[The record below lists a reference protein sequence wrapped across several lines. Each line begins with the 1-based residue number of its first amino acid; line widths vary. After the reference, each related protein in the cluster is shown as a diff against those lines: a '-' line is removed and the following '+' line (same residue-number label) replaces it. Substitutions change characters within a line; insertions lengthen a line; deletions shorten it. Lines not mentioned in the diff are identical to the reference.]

1 MFRSPDH
8 PSRDESGVAL
18 VTVLALVVIIS
29 LILVAFVTTMRI
41 ERTASQSYSQSM
53 TADQIGRGALNL
65 VVGELQNEM
74 SKDAQPILTYPK
86 KPLFTNV
93 TSANIMPQYVGTNA
107 AMPNLVKTSTTTA
120 PFTGSLSSG
129 KLLAS
134 ATKTWAPAR
143 NGRYISLDRWNLPQL
158 GIFPDNASAPNWIM
172 LTRSGATNG
181 AGLAFG
187 STGSTLNNPAPS
199 NPNFAIGRFA
209 YAVYDVGGLLDIT
222 QAGYPSSLTAAQIQR
237 IKGTIQ
243 GVPVTQTTFS
253 VAQDDL
259 LNWRNPESATGPAAY
274 VDYVTNY
281 RATNSTG
288 AIFPGDNTF
297 FGRQDLIKAAKDG
310 IAGLST
316 NALPNLTIF
325 TRDRNAPSWGPTYNA
340 TDLGGTN
347 TPAYAYKNNATIS
360 TTSPF
365 STSNPNPNRLF
376 PSVRFNSAQTITD
389 YKSDGTTYTYSVEPG
404 DPLVQRRFPLSRL
417 AWVGPN
423 GPNGVPATT
432 VQACFGLIW
441 GLSDDPNIP
450 NTFVWKYVGPTG
462 NTSQQTIKTLDQVVA
477 EGRIPNFFELLQAG
491 ILRGSLAVN
500 GDPGVASNQAA
511 YGYSTQQRY
520 PVFQILRMGAAA
532 IDQADSDSYPTVI
545 EYDQS
550 GYAWQACGVESLPGI
565 ISVVPVFGAT
575 NTPAQIEGATSAE
588 AAVYLT
594 FNLWNPH
601 REMPASPPPLRIRV
615 RGSVG
620 VYNFF
625 GDDSILLEKSIT
637 SSEPGFFPDLDET
650 IELSVSSRAA
660 FSTPSTILQTD
671 LIAPG
676 NNSEL
681 PSTDDAGVW
690 VNALPLG
697 VSLKADVGALR
708 LRNFPFKLGS
718 QSKTTTN
725 QQLANL
731 KVQLGYNNDSP
742 FNASMEFQ
750 APSGAWI
757 PYQFAT
763 GMNDPVSWFRVYVA
777 NLTQVVSASPRRN
790 SPPSGDF
797 FANYL
802 TPLGGENPT
811 GWNFEPVSG
820 RISVDRKG
828 PLDTPAGTGR
838 IAVIQNTWERS
849 LIFAANDPRST
860 RFNFWVFTR
869 SGVQDVNLA
878 AEMSLWS
885 NANAS
890 TYPRGLGGVDG
901 TRVQRKPTIFGSNYF
916 PAQLSRNNN
925 GSDTAIAGS
934 DNSSTRGNAG
944 MDTSY
949 VDSDGLRRIGDSG
962 LYANSDPSVGNP
974 FARSLDRPSILNR
987 PFRSVGELGLV
998 FRDNPWRTMDLFTA
1012 KSADSALLDIFT
1024 VQDSTQAVVAGRINL
1039 NTRNQ
1044 DVLKALLTDS
1054 IVDPV
1059 TGTTYSPTIAS
1070 TLTTAISQFTSTNK
1084 LVNKS
1089 DLANL
1094 VSPYLSPSN
1103 GSTTSANFGS
1113 NDDQNIKLR
1122 RESFVRALSDVTQTR
1137 TWNLMVDVIAQAGR
1151 YSQGSTALNEFTV
1164 EGERR
1169 YWLHIAIDRFTG
1181 EVLERN
1187 IEVVTE

>member
-1 MFRSPDH
+1 MFPSPKL
-8 PSRDESGVAL
+8 PSKDESGVAL

-53 TADQIGRGALNL
+53 TADQLGRGALNL
-65 VVGELQNEM
+65 VVGELQNEL
-74 SKDAQPILTYPK
+74 SKDAPPVLTYPK

-93 TSANIMPQYVGTNA
+93 TSENIMPQYVGTNA
-107 AMPNLVKTSTTTA
+107 AMPNLVKSSTTIA
-120 PFTGSLSSG
+120 PYTGSLSSG
-129 KLLAS
+129 KLIAS

-172 LTRSGATNG
+172 LTRSGATN
-181 AGLAFG
+181 AASLTFG
-187 STGSTLNNPAPS
+187 PTGSTLNNNAPS

-253 VAQDDL
+253 VTQDDL
-259 LNWRNPESATGPAAY
+259 MSWRNPESAAGPAAY

-281 RATNSTG
+281 RATNSSG
-288 AIFPGDNTF
+288 AIYPGDNTF

-310 IAGLST
+310 IAGLTT
-316 NALPNLTIF
+316 NALPNLTMF

-347 TPAYAYKNNATIS
+347 APAYAYKNNATIS

-365 STSNPNPNRLF
+365 TSANPNPNRLF

-389 YKSDGTTYTYSVEPG
+389 YKSDGSTYTYPVEPG
-404 DPLVQRRFPLSRL
+404 DAVVQRRFPLSRL

-423 GPNGVPATT
+423 GPNGVSEG
-432 VQACFGLIW
+432 VIQACFGLIW
-441 GLSDDPNIP
+441 RESDDPNLP
-450 NTFVWKYVGPTG
+450 GAFVWKYVGPTG
-462 NTSQQTIKTLDQVVA
+462 TTSQQTIKTLDQVAA

-491 ILRGSLAVN
+491 VLRGSLAVN
-500 GDPGVASNQAA
+500 GDQGTAVGSAA

-532 IDQADSDSYPTVI
+532 IDQADADSYPTVI

-565 ISVVPVFGAT
+565 VSILPVIGAPSVPVQT
-575 NTPAQIEGATSAE
+575 EGETSAE
-588 AAVYLT
+588 AAVYLS

-601 REMPASPPPLRIRV
+601 RETPVNAPPIRIRV

-620 VYNFF
+620 VYNMH
-625 GDDSILLEKSIT
+625 GNDALLPESMGANN
-637 SSEPGFFPDLDET
+637 EPGFLADLDQSIGLT
-650 IELSVSSRAA
+650 ALSSAG
-660 FSTPSTILQTD
+660 FSTPSTILMSDVVGLGPAGQQPAND
-671 LIAPG
+671 
-676 NNSEL
+676 S
-681 PSTDDAGVW
+681 GVW

-697 VSLKADVGALR
+697 NLLKSDVAALR

-718 QSKTTTN
+718 TSVTTP
-725 QQLANL
+725 APKYDGV
-731 KVQLGYNNDSP
+731 KVQLGYDSANP
-742 FNASMEFQ
+742 FNATMEFQ
-750 APSGAWI
+750 SLSGAWI
-757 PYQFAT
+757 PYQHAT
-763 GMNDPVSWFRVYVA
+763 GMNDPLTWFRIFVA
-777 NLTQVVSASPRRN
+777 NFFVVSSSPRQGGGN
-790 SPPSGDF
+790 TYFANFISYLGGGYPSGWGL
-797 FANYL
+797 N
-802 TPLGGENPT
+802 
-811 GWNFEPVSG
+811 SG
-820 RISVDRKG
+820 NGKVGQSTKNG
-828 PLDTPAGTGR
+828 PDDTPPGTG
-838 IAVIQNTWERS
+838 ATSMIQNTWDRS
-849 LIFAANDPRST
+849 LIFASNDPRST
-860 RFNFWVFTR
+860 RFNFWIFTR
-869 SGVQDVNLA
+869 DSAPVLTA
-878 AEMSLWS
+878 AENMILWS
-885 NANAS
+885 PSNIAAP
-890 TYPRGLGGVDG
+890 YQKGLGGSSSL
-901 TRVQRKPTIFGSNYF
+901 VQRKPTIFGTLYS

-925 GSDTAIAGS
+925 GSDAAIAGT

-944 MDTSY
+944 VETSY
-949 VDSDGLRRIGDSG
+949 VDSDGLRRIADSG
-962 LYANSDPSVGNP
+962 LFVNPDATVGNP
-974 FARSLDRPSILNR
+974 FARALDRPAILNR
-987 PFRSVGELGLV
+987 PFRSVGELGSV

-1024 VQDSTQAVVAGRINL
+1024 VQDSTEAVVAGRINL
-1039 NTRNQ
+1039 NTRNE

-1054 IVDPV
+1054 VVDPV
-1059 TGTTYSPTIAS
+1059 TGTTYSPAIAS
-1070 TLTTAISQFTSTNK
+1070 TLTTAISQLTSTNK
-1084 LVNKS
+1084 MVNKS

-1103 GSTTSANFGS
+1103 GGTTSGNFAS